1 MHRMMLVSLMLIGIL
16 AAGCS
21 SSYRTESE
29 QPEKTPLV
37 KKYSSKIQIADTIG
51 NQKDTIEVLTLDKA
65 VVIALANNPELVS
78 YSLEIKALESVAL
91 QQGLSPNPEFGV
103 GVENIFGSNDFSGFK
118 SSETTLLLSQDILLA
133 GKLSKQR
140 RVAALESDIA
150 GWEYERKRLDL
161 ITNVRLVFIQAITL
175 QRDIELTKEL
185 LKISNEFLSNI
196 NKRIKAG
203 KVSPAEA
210 SRAKV
215 IVSALE
221 ISLIN
226 SEFSY
231 RSAKRQ
237 LSALLGTDKF
247 TFKEIGGELII
258 VDKLPDI
265 ELLQEKLS
273 QSPELARYDKVFERQ
288 EAMIELEDSRSI
300 PDMNVA
306 VGWRWLNQTSDN
318 GIVIGANAFVLGASI
333 PLPIFNRNQGA
344 LQEAK
349 IRFDQKKSE
358 LRSDKNNLISD
369 FNTTYNNLISL
380 AKALKKLNDE
390 SIPDAQNAFEIIRN
404 GNLVGRFT
412 ILDVL
417 DSERTLFELQSEYLR
432 TLGNYNIQ
440 LARLE
445 RLIGQNIE
453 SIK

>member
-1 MHRMMLVSLMLIGIL
+1 MNRMMLISLLLIGIL
-16 AAGCS
+16 SAGCS

-29 QPEKTPLV
+29 PPVKTPLV
-37 KKYSSKIQIADTIG
+37 KKYSAEIQIADTID
-51 NQKDTIEVLTLDKA
+51 NQNDTIKVLTLDKA

-78 YSLEIKALESVAL
+78 FNLEIKALESVAL
-91 QQGLSPNPEFGV
+91 QQGLSPNPEFGIET
-103 GVENIFGSNDFSGFK
+103 ENIFGSNNFSGFN

-133 GKLSKQR
+133 GKLSKRR

-150 GWEYERKRLDL
+150 GWEYESKRLDL
-161 ITNVRLVFIQAITL
+161 ITNVRLIFIQAITL
-175 QRDIELTKEL
+175 QRDIKLTKEL
-185 LKISNEFLSNI
+185 LKISNAFLSNI
-196 NKRIKAG
+196 NKRIEAG

-221 ISLIN
+221 ISLTN

-231 RSAKRQ
+231 RSAKQQ
-237 LSALLGTDKF
+237 LRALLGTDKF
-247 TFKEIGGELII
+247 TFKELGGELKI
-258 VDKLPDI
+258 VDVLPDS
-265 ELLQEKLS
+265 ELLQEKLY
-273 QSPELARYDKVFERQ
+273 QSPELARYEKVFERQ
-288 EAMIELEDSRSI
+288 EAMIELQDSKSV
-300 PDMNVA
+300 PDLNIA

-318 GIVIGANAFVLGASI
+318 TFVLGASI
-333 PLPIFNRNQGA
+333 PLLLYDRNQGA
-344 LQEAK
+344 IQEAK

-358 LRSDKNNLISD
+358 LRSDTYNLISD
-369 FNTTYNNLISL
+369 FNTTYNILISL
-380 AKALKKLNDE
+380 SEALKKLNDE
-390 SIPDAQNAFEIIRN
+390 SIPEAQNAFEIIKD
-404 GNLVGRFT
+404 GNLLGRFT

-417 DSERTLFELQSEYLR
+417 DSQRTLFELQSQYLR

>member
-1 MHRMMLVSLMLIGIL
+1 MHKMMLVSLMLIGIL

-29 QPEKTPLV
+29 QPDKTPLL
-37 KKYSSKIQIADTIG
+37 KKYSAEIQIANTIG
-51 NQKDTIEVLTLDKA
+51 SQKDTIEVLTLDKA
-65 VVIALANNPELVS
+65 VVIALANNPALVS
-78 YSLEIKALESVAL
+78 FNLEIKALESVAL

-133 GKLSKQR
+133 GKLSKRR

-185 LKISNEFLSNI
+185 LEISNEFLSNI

-231 RSAKRQ
+231 RSTKRQ
-237 LSALLGTDKF
+237 LIALLGADKF
-247 TFKEIGGELII
+247 TFKEIGGELKI
-258 VDKLPDI
+258 VDPLPDI

-300 PDMNVA
+300 PDLNVA

-318 GIVIGANAFVLGASI
+318 GFVLGASI
-333 PLPIFNRNQGA
+333 PLPIYNRNQGA

-369 FNTTYNNLISL
+369 FNTTYNNLISF

>member
-1 MHRMMLVSLMLIGIL
+1 MHRMMLVSLLLIGIL

-29 QPEKTPLV
+29 QPRKTPLLQ
-37 KKYSSKIQIADTIG
+37 KYSVEIKIADTNA

-65 VVIALANNPELVS
+65 VVIALANNPELVF
-78 YSLEIKALESVAL
+78 YNLEIKALESVAL
-91 QQGLSPNPEFGV
+91 QEGLSPNPEFGV
-103 GVENIFGSNDFSGFK
+103 EAENIFGSNDLSGFN

-133 GKLSKQR
+133 GKLNKQR
-140 RVAALESDIA
+140 RVAVLESDIA

-196 NKRIKAG
+196 NKRIEAG

-226 SEFSY
+226 SELDY
-231 RSAKRQ
+231 RSAEQQ
-237 LSALLGTDKF
+237 LRSLLGTDRI
-247 TFKEIGGELII
+247 TFKKLSGNLQII
-258 VDKLPDI
+258 ETLPDS
-265 ELLQEKLS
+265 ELLQEKLFL
-273 QSPELARYDKVFERQ
+273 SPDLARYNKVFERQ
-288 EAMIELEDSRSI
+288 EAIIELEDSRSV
-300 PDMNVA
+300 PDLNIA
-306 VGWRWLNQTSDN
+306 AGWRWMNETSD
-318 GIVIGANAFVLGASI
+318 NAFVLGASI
-333 PLPIFNRNQGA
+333 PLPIFDRNQGA
-344 LQEAK
+344 LQEAI
-349 IRFDQKKSE
+349 IRYDQKKSE
-358 LRSDKNNLISD
+358 FRSDKNNLIAD

-380 AKALKKLNDE
+380 SEALKILNTE
-390 SIPDAQNAFEIIRN
+390 SLPDAQNAFEIIRD

-417 DSERTLFELQSEYLR
+417 DSQRTLFELQSEYLR

-440 LARLE
+440 LAKLE

>member
-1 MHRMMLVSLMLIGIL
+1 MNRMMLVSLLLIGII

-37 KKYSSKIQIADTIG
+37 KKYFADIQIANNLD

-78 YSLEIKALESVAL
+78 YNLEIKALESVAL

-103 GVENIFGSNDFSGFK
+103 EAENILGTNDLSGFK
-118 SSETTLLLSQDILLA
+118 AMETTVLLSQDILLA
-133 GKLSKQR
+133 GKLNKQR

-150 GWEYERKRLDL
+150 GWEYEMKRLDL

-175 QRDIELTKEL
+175 QRDIGLTKEL
-185 LKISNEFLSNI
+185 LKISNEFLSNL
-196 NKRIKAG
+196 NKRIEAG

-226 SEFSY
+226 SELSY
-231 RSAKRQ
+231 RSAKQQ
-237 LSALLGTDKF
+237 LRALLGVDKF
-247 TFKEIGGELII
+247 AFNEVGGELKIMD
-258 VDKLPDI
+258 VLPGI

-273 QSPELARYDKVFERQ
+273 QSPELARYDKVFERE
-288 EAMIELEDSRSI
+288 EAMIELEDSKSV
-300 PDMNVA
+300 PNLNLA
-306 VGWRWLNQTSDN
+306 VGWRWMNQTSD
-318 GIVIGANAFVLGASI
+318 NAFVLGASI
-333 PLPIFNRNQGA
+333 PLPLYDRNQGA

-358 LRSDKNNLISD
+358 LRSDRNNLISD

-380 AKALKKLNDE
+380 SEALKKLNNE
-390 SIPDAQNAFEIIRN
+390 SIPYAQNAFEIIRD

-417 DSERTLFELQSEYLR
+417 DTQRTLFELQSEYLR

-440 LARLE
+440 IVRLE

>member
-1 MHRMMLVSLMLIGIL
+1 MNRMMLVSLLLIGII

-21 SSYRTESE
+21 SSYRTKSE
-29 QPEKTPLV
+29 QPEKTPLA
-37 KKYSSKIQIADTIG
+37 KKYSAEFQIADTI
-51 NQKDTIEVLTLDKA
+51 NNHKDTIEVLTLDKA

-78 YSLEIKALESVAL
+78 YNLEIKALESVAL

-103 GVENIFGSNDFSGFK
+103 EAENILGTNDFSGFK
-118 SSETTLLLSQDILLA
+118 AMETTVLLSQDILLA

-140 RVAALESDIA
+140 RVAVLESDIA

-161 ITNVRLVFIQAITL
+161 ITNVRLVFIKAIAL

-196 NKRIKAG
+196 NKRIEAG

-226 SEFSY
+226 SELSY
-231 RSAKRQ
+231 HSAKQQ
-237 LSALLGTDKF
+237 LKALLGTDKI
-247 TFKEIGGELII
+247 TFKELGGELKN
-258 VDKLPDI
+258 VDVMPEF
-265 ELLQEKLS
+265 ELLQEKLY

-288 EAMIELEDSRSI
+288 KAIIELEDSKSV
-300 PDMNVA
+300 PDLNIA
-306 VGWRWLNQTSDN
+306 VGWRWLNETSD
-318 GIVIGANAFVLGASI
+318 NAFVLGASI
-333 PLPIFNRNQGA
+333 PLPLYDRNQGA

-358 LRSDKNNLISD
+358 FRSDKNNLISD
-369 FNTTYNNLISL
+369 FNTAYNNLISL
-380 AKALKKLNDE
+380 SEALKKLNNE
-390 SIPDAQNAFEIIRN
+390 SIPYAQNAFEIIRD

-417 DSERTLFELQSEYLR
+417 DTQRTLFELQSEYLR

>member
-1 MHRMMLVSLMLIGIL
+1 MHRMMLVSLLLIGII

-37 KKYSSKIQIADTIG
+37 KKYSAEIKIADTID

-78 YSLEIKALESVAL
+78 YNLEIKALESVAL
-91 QQGLSPNPEFGV
+91 QQGLSPNPELGV
-103 GVENIFGSNDFSGFK
+103 ETENIFGSNNFTGFN

-133 GKLSKQR
+133 GKLNKQR
-140 RVAALESDIA
+140 RVAVLESDIA

-175 QRDIELTKEL
+175 QRDINLTKEL

-196 NKRIKAG
+196 NKRIEAG

-215 IVSALE
+215 IVSSLE
-221 ISLIN
+221 ISLTN
-226 SEFSY
+226 YELSY
-231 RSAKRQ
+231 RSVKRQ
-237 LSALLGTDKF
+237 LRALLGTDKYI
-247 TFKEIGGELII
+247 FKEVSGKLKII
-258 VDKLPDI
+258 DVLPDF
-265 ELLQEKLS
+265 ELLQEKLF
-273 QSPELARYDKVFERQ
+273 QSPELAKYDKVFERQ
-288 EAMIELEDSRSI
+288 EAIIELEASKSV
-300 PDMNVA
+300 PDLNIA
-306 VGWRWLNQTSDN
+306 VGWRWLNETSD
-318 GIVIGANAFVLGASI
+318 NAFVLGASI
-333 PLPIFNRNQGA
+333 PLPIYNRNQGS

-358 LRSDKNNLISD
+358 LLSDKNNLMSD
-369 FNTTYNNLISL
+369 YNTTYNNLISL
-380 AKALKKLNDE
+380 SEALKKLNEE
-390 SIPDAQNAFEIIRN
+390 SIPDAQNAFEIIRD

-417 DSERTLFELQSEYLR
+417 DSQRTLFELQSEYLR
-432 TLGNYNIQ
+432 TLQNYNIQ

-453 SIK
+453 NIK